1 MVEAVR
7 GEEAFLRLVSFLS
20 FADEDFEG
28 LAGSVGVEEELGGGV
43 FGVGVG
49 VLEDE
54 VLLSLKGGGFP
65 AELL

>member
-1 MVEAVR
+1 M
-7 GEEAFLRLVSFLS
+7 
-20 FADEDFEG
+20 
-28 LAGSVGVEEELGGGV
+28 AGSVGVEEELGGGV

>member
-20 FADEDFEG
+20 FTDEDFEG

-54 VLLSLKGGGFP
+54 VLLSLKGEGFP